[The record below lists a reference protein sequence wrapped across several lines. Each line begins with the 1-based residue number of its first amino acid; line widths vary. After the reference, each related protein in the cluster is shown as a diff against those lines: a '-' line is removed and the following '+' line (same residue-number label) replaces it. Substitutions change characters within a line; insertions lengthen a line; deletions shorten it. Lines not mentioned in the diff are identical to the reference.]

1 MEFTDE
7 LLQKLESEGISFSR
21 EDDGHICYTSNYE
34 HASADIDPVAQSFKV
49 VNECR
54 DGNESGVI
62 CERTF
67 ANQFDGRVPSA
78 EEVLR
83 DIAKACG
90 EIDQGLENA
99 FNTLSGYDLKSY

>member
-49 VNECR
+49 LNECR
-54 DGNESGVI
+54 DANESGVI

-99 FNTLSGYDLKSY
+99 FNTLSGYDIKSY

>member
-7 LLQKLESEGISFSR
+7 LLQKLEAEGISFSR
-21 EDDGHICYTSNYE
+21 EDDGHICYMANYE
-34 HASADIDPVAQSFKV
+34 HASAEIDPVAESFKV
-49 VNECR
+49 VNECCE
-54 DGNESGVI
+54 GNESGVI

-67 ANQFDGRVPSA
+67 SKMFDGRTPTA
-78 EEVLR
+78 EAVLR

-99 FNTLSGYDLKSY
+99 FNTLNGYDIKSY